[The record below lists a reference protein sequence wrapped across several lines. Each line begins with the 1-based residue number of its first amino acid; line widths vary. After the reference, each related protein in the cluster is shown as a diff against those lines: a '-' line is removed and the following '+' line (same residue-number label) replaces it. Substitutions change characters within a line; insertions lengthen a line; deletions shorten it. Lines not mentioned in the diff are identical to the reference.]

1 MNHSTFKS
9 FTFGIGL
16 FFTLPLV
23 YGNSSSPSSSDGTL
37 YINKS
42 KTHKVAPVKY
52 GFHYEEIGMMGE
64 GALHAELIRNRSFEE
79 ATPPAGLSV
88 KNGLYE
94 NVPAPR
100 VKEKKV
106 FQADPLIGWT
116 TYPLSYTPVFISRT
130 DCEPFGCSDSQ
141 PWILWNELEDG
152 YVLPPFLVSE
162 EQKLFRSVTCIS
174 G

>member
-79 ATPPAGLSV
+79 ATPCTKPDEPVVVLGDCIDRIMRES
-88 KNGLYE
+88 
-94 NVPAPR
+94 
-100 VKEKKV
+100 
-106 FQADPLIGWT
+106 F
-116 TYPLSYTPVFISRT
+116 SYT
-130 DCEPFGCSDSQ
+130 
-141 PWILWNELEDG
+141 
-152 YVLPPFLVSE
+152 
-162 EQKLFRSVTCIS
+162 
-174 G
+174 

>member
-1 MNHSTFKS
+1 MNRLTLRFI
-9 FTFGIGL
+9 TFGIGL

-23 YGNSSSPSSSDGTL
+23 YGNSLFSSSSDGTL

-88 KNGLYE
+88 RNGLYE
-94 NVPAPR
+94 NVPAPHA
-100 VKEKKV
+100 KEKKV
-106 FQADPLIGWT
+106 YEADPLIGWT
-116 TYPLSYTPVFISRT
+116 TYPLSYVPVFVSRT
-130 DCEPFGCSDSQ
+130 EANPM
-141 PWILWNELEDG
+141 
-152 YVLPPFLVSE
+152 SE
-162 EQKLFRSVTCIS
+162 ENKYSMLVNVTEDIVNHPDAMILNRNIME
-174 G
+174 

>member
-88 KNGLYE
+88 KDGLMKMFRL
-94 NVPAPR
+94 PALKR
-100 VKEKKV
+100 KK
-106 FQADPLIGWT
+106 
-116 TYPLSYTPVFISRT
+116 
-130 DCEPFGCSDSQ
+130 C
-141 PWILWNELEDG
+141 
-152 YVLPPFLVSE
+152 
-162 EQKLFRSVTCIS
+162 FRPIR
-174 G
+174 